1 MTVVLPDDLK
11 RFLQHL
17 LDEKLVDSP
26 DEAVAEGLYLLKDHY
41 QLFQAK
47 QAELE
52 KELLVGLEQADRG
65 ELLDSAD
72 VFRELRERHMQRTGS
87 VP

>member
-1 MTVVLPDDLK
+1 MTVVLPPDLK
-11 RFLQHL
+11 LFLQHL

-26 DEAVAEGLYLLKDHY
+26 DEAVAEGLYLLKDHF
-41 QLFQAK
+41 QLFQVK

-52 KELLVGLEQADRG
+52 KELMVGLEEADRG
-65 ELLDSAD
+65 ELLDSAE
-72 VFRELRERHMQRTGS
+72 VFRQLRERITQRAGS